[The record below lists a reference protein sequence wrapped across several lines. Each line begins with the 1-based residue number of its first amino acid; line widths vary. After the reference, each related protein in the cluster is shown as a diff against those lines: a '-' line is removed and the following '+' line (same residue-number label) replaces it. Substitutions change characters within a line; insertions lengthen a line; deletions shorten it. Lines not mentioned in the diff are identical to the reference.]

1 MGYGGNSPR
10 TSAALLSYR
19 KMILFA
25 FALLVGY
32 NSGMKNDSEQQAAK
46 QWEALAEWRREHP
59 EAAADIALAIGAK
72 ARQQAALEERRRLA
86 RGDKIEDL

>member
-1 MGYGGNSPR
+1 MEETPR
-10 TSAALLSYR
+10 ERPLLSYR

-25 FALLVGY
+25 FALPVGY

-59 EAAADIALAIGAK
+59 EAAADISLAIGAK
-72 ARQQAALEERRRLA
+72 ARQQAALEERKRLLPVPNTIT
-86 RGDKIEDL
+86 R